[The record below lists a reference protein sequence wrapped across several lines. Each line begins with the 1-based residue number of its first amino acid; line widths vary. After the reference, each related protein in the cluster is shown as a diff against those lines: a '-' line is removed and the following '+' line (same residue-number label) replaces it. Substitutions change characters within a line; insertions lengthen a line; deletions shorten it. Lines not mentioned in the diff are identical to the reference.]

1 MRRVYLDHA
10 ATTPVDPRVL
20 KKMLPCFSECFAN
33 PESQHSF
40 GRAAADAADAA
51 RDTIAKAIGA
61 KSSEIYFTSGGT
73 ESCNWALRGYMRAN
87 AERGR
92 HFIVSAAEHPAVL
105 ETAKDLEREGFSCS
119 VAGVDAFGRTD
130 VSALRGLIR
139 EDTVLVAVMA
149 ANNETG
155 TVQPVKQ
162 IAALA
167 HACGAAF
174 FTDAVQ
180 AAGVLPV
187 DVNEWGADMLAFSS
201 HKFYGPKGA
210 GVLFVHT
217 GTRLGRFVAGGHQER
232 GLRGGTTNVAGV
244 AGMAE
249 ALALAVEEREENA
262 LRVKAVR
269 DRFLDRVL
277 KEIPRVTLNGHP
289 AERLPGNA
297 NLCFHGVGAEQL
309 LAALDLKGIAAS
321 AGSACTSGSPE
332 PSHVLLAMGLSAE
345 DAKSSLRFTFGKD
358 NTAEDADYAA
368 DTLKTLVGR
377 LRDYA
382 GEKE

>member
-1 MRRVYLDHA
+1 
-10 ATTPVDPRVL
+10 
-20 KKMLPCFSECFAN
+20 
-33 PESQHSF
+33 
-40 GRAAADAADAA
+40 
-51 RDTIAKAIGA
+51 
-61 KSSEIYFTSGGT
+61 
-73 ESCNWALRGYMRAN
+73 
-87 AERGR
+87 
-92 HFIVSAAEHPAVL
+92 
-105 ETAKDLEREGFSCS
+105 
-119 VAGVDAFGRTD
+119 
-130 VSALRGLIR
+130 
-139 EDTVLVAVMA
+139 
-149 ANNETG
+149 
-155 TVQPVKQ
+155 
-162 IAALA
+162 
-167 HACGAAF
+167 
-174 FTDAVQ
+174 
-180 AAGVLPV
+180 
-187 DVNEWGADMLAFSS
+187 
-201 HKFYGPKGA
+201 
-210 GVLFVHT
+210 
-217 GTRLGRFVAGGHQER
+217 
-232 GLRGGTTNVAGV
+232 
-244 AGMAE
+244 MAE

-309 LAALDLKGIAAS
+309 LAALDLNGIAAS